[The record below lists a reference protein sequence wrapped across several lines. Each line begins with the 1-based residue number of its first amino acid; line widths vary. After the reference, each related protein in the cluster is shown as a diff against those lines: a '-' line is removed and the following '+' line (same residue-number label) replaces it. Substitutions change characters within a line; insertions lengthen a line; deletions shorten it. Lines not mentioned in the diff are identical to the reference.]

1 MDWKKLL
8 GSITASVD
16 EELRLRNAYLHA
28 ENRMLRQQITG
39 RLQLLDGD
47 RKALAELGQPL
58 GKKALTEIAT
68 IAQPDTILA
77 WHRRLAD
84 QKMPAHICWPSA
96 HRQGDRRRGGAHG
109 PRELLVGLGPD
120 CGRLGQPGLYSQ

>member
-28 ENRMLRQQITG
+28 ENRLLRQQIPG

-68 IAQPDTILA
+68 IAQPDPILA
-77 WHRRLAD
+77 WHRLLAD
-84 QKMPAHICWPSA
+84 QKMPHTSVG
-96 HRQGDRRRGGAHG
+96 R
-109 PRELLVGLGPD
+109 PRIGKE
-120 CGRLGQPGLYSQ
+120 